1 MGHMQTILDLVSG
14 VERTT
19 PELATTDS
27 LADALRLFN
36 DHGVDVLPVVG
47 AGVMV
52 GMLTLRACTT
62 ALADGSAATAP
73 VSEPMVEPV
82 ALAIDA
88 TVEEA
93 MTTALS
99 ANLLNLPVVDDG
111 RLVALVTIAELIGA
125 ILSDKELILDQAL
138 NVGLEKDGFLRQ
150 LKDLTFD
157 KLVTLNR
164 AQLHPLKSALEH
176 TPGGVATQGTIVDI
190 TRRLESMLTILDR
203 LSTWYFSEKSL
214 ESKRVL
220 LAECDRKAQ
229 ILTKMALGGTGVDL
243 DIVDDLATGR
253 EYLATRDYDILCVNT
268 EMIDLAKAARE
279 HNPDI
284 DMVFLTADD
293 IRVYLPVVRDYPKL
307 SNIVSRGEN
316 DRTFT
321 VRSITTTINK
331 LANRD
336 IFGFEKYLAWGVDVN
351 EAVITSSENRYD
363 LLETMEADFRKLG
376 LRRTIITKCAT
387 VAEEL
392 LLNAIYDA
400 PHDADGKARY
410 AHDRT
415 APIELARH
423 EHGRFRWA
431 CDGVLAAISVE
442 DPFGQVERDTILN
455 YLESCYL
462 GRPNPA
468 KPKDVKGG
476 AGQGIFM
483 VMEIADLAVFNVK
496 RGLRSEVIALLA
508 VDLETRKRI
517 KTSSF
522 HFFGS

>member
-1 MGHMQTILDLVSG
+1 MKTLLDLVSG

-19 PELATTDS
+19 PEVAQTAS
-27 LADALRLFN
+27 LAEAIGLFN
-36 DHGVDVLPVVG
+36 HHDVDVLPITS
-47 AGVMV
+47 AGS
-52 GMLTLRACTT
+52 LTGILSLRACTA
-62 ALADGSAATAP
+62 ALAGGSPTTTLVSEAMAAP
-73 VSEPMVEPV
+73 VS
-82 ALAIDA
+82 LAIDA

-93 MTTALS
+93 MQTAFA

-111 RLVALVTIAELIGA
+111 QLVALIAVAELVSA
-125 ILSDKELILDQAL
+125 VLSDKELILDQAL
-138 NVGLEKDGFLRQ
+138 TAGHEKDGFLRQ
-150 LKDLTFD
+150 LKDMTFD

-164 AQLHPLKSALEH
+164 AELHPLKSALEH
-176 TPGGVATQGTIVDI
+176 TPGGKATQGTIIDI
-190 TRRLESMLTILDR
+190 TRRLESMLTLLDR
-203 LSTWYFSEKSL
+203 LSSWYFSEKSL

-253 EYLATRDYDILCVNT
+253 DYLATRDYDILCVNT
-268 EMIDLAKAARE
+268 EMIELAQEARD

-336 IFGFEKYLAWGVDVN
+336 LFGLEKYLAWGIDVN
-351 EAVITSSENRYD
+351 EAVVTGSETRYD
-363 LLETMEADFRKLG
+363 LIERMEADFRALG
-376 LRRTIITKCAT
+376 LRRTIVTKCAT

-400 PHDADGKARY
+400 PHGADGKARY

-415 APIELARH
+415 APIELARQ
-423 EHGRFRWA
+423 EHGLFRWA
-431 CDGVLAAISVE
+431 CDGVLAAVSVQ
-442 DPFGQVERDTILN
+442 DPFGLVERDTILD

-468 KPKDVKGG
+468 KPQDVKGG